1 MGLAKG
7 AEFNTSNTSVAP
19 PGRAGKGAAGDLT
32 VQKTNVLE
40 VLEVWGR
47 PRSKRLARKKTWLA
61 HSSHLSQMQALIS
74 YLIFLNTLMRNMLC
88 GVSLTRDTKKAS
100 EHRG

>member
-47 PRSKRLARKKTWLA
+47 PRSKRLSRKKNLA
-61 HSSHLSQMQALIS
+61 DRRITLIS
-74 YLIFLNTLMRNMLC
+74 NTYANIVLIFLNTLMWNRLC
-88 GVSLTRDTKKAS
+88 GVSLTRDTQKAS
-100 EHRG
+100 EL